1 MREEIIKRNLIII
14 AISLIIFFF
23 VSLFITSYSNRRSLE
38 NDLIQLTDIVNQQIL
53 ATNTEEDI
61 QKMVNLYTNNQD
73 WMQIVIANSLG
84 TVLYHSA
91 TDYVNYQLPS
101 HEMNLINQ
109 QNELIKKVYYDTDKH
124 SIYMITKINDD
135 IITRTSLPIK
145 SNTNYILNSVFYMLI
160 LIIGVLVFSIIYNKK
175 TSDMVID
182 TFSTISHHLKTIND
196 NRYQKIN
203 INHKYSEVRESLK
216 VINEINENI
225 ANSMMKIKKESDKIA
240 FIINNMQHGIMIID
254 QFETI
259 LIINDYSLKALNI
272 KEKPQE
278 GSKLRQTI
286 TNDIILN
293 QIINSLE
300 DKQIRSFDIHD
311 DEKEKIYAYTLSY
324 LESKWHTEKE
334 SIGILVVL
342 IIDVTAERR
351 NEELKAEFIANASHE
366 LKTPITSI
374 SGFSELIL
382 NDFGDCDD
390 LTKQYIKK
398 IYLEANRMRS
408 IIDELLFLSNLD
420 YQSNQTN
427 LTEIVHLESLIN
439 DAVTTYQDMALRQ
452 NIKIIVKA
460 KKVNIIGSVSLIRH
474 LIYNLLENAIKY
486 NKENGCVTLTITE
499 ETKHI
504 NLTIS
509 DTGIGI
515 EEKHLNKIFERF
527 FCVSGS
533 RNRLTGGTGLGL
545 TIANK
550 ICQVHNATIKV
561 SSIVGE
567 GTTVTVS
574 FKK

>member
-1 MREEIIKRNLIII
+1 M
-14 AISLIIFFF
+14 
-23 VSLFITSYSNRRSLE
+23 
-38 NDLIQLTDIVNQQIL
+38 
-53 ATNTEEDI
+53 
-61 QKMVNLYTNNQD
+61 
-73 WMQIVIANSLG
+73 
-84 TVLYHSA
+84 
-91 TDYVNYQLPS
+91 
-101 HEMNLINQ
+101 
-109 QNELIKKVYYDTDKH
+109 
-124 SIYMITKINDD
+124 
-135 IITRTSLPIK
+135 
-145 SNTNYILNSVFYMLI
+145 
-160 LIIGVLVFSIIYNKK
+160 
-175 TSDMVID
+175 
-182 TFSTISHHLKTIND
+182 
-196 NRYQKIN
+196 
-203 INHKYSEVRESLK
+203 
-216 VINEINENI
+216 
-225 ANSMMKIKKESDKIA
+225 
-240 FIINNMQHGIMIID
+240 
-254 QFETI
+254 
-259 LIINDYSLKALNI
+259 
-272 KEKPQE
+272 
-278 GSKLRQTI
+278 
-286 TNDIILN
+286 
-293 QIINSLE
+293 
-300 DKQIRSFDIHD
+300 
-311 DEKEKIYAYTLSY
+311 
-324 LESKWHTEKE
+324 
-334 SIGILVVL
+334 L